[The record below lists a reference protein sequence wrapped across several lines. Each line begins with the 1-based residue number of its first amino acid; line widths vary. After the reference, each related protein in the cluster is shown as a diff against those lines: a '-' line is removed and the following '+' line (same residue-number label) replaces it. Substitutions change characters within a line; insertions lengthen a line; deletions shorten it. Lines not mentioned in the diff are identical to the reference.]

1 MPPYLQIPP
10 PPSLPEG
17 YTLTPGLPPVPSYL
31 HLRATSGLTP
41 VTASQAAPLAA
52 NSYYGC
58 YITHTPSKEY
68 VAMGRIIADGGWYF
82 LIADIATL
90 PEHRRQ
96 GLGDAVVKHLLAYIA
111 RNAPADG
118 EPYVTLFADEM
129 GRGLYRRNGFVE
141 AMGVGE
147 MGMCLPEGWR
157 EEAIYRLSMLP
168 SRGNV

>member
-1 MPPYLQIPP
+1 MPPYLQTPP
-10 PPSLPEG
+10 LPTLPPN
-17 YTLTPGLPPVPSYL
+17 YTLLPGHPPIPAYL
-31 HLRATSGLTP
+31 HLRKTSGLTP

-52 NSYYGC
+52 GSYYGC
-58 YITHTPSKEY
+58 YITHTASPTTAPVP

-82 LIADIATL
+82 IIADIATL
-90 PEHRRQ
+90 PEHRRK
-96 GLGDAVVKHLLAYIA
+96 GLGDAVVKHLLGYIA
-111 RNAPADG
+111 LNAPGDG

-157 EEAIYRLSMLP
+157 GAGRE
-168 SRGNV
+168 